1 MRYFNKDEQ
10 KTTINEAHYDNDDG
24 DCDGVIDL
32 HTYIPF
38 ATTKTATFI
47 TI

>member
-32 HTYIPF
+32 RRTHKRYTHVHSF
-38 ATTKTATFI
+38 CHD
-47 TI
+47 